1 MDTFKNLYAN
11 YYDVMYAD
19 KTYGAETTFVLRAL
33 HDAGIN
39 SGSLLS
45 LGAGTLN
52 YEMRLAKE
60 GYTIAG
66 IDLSPDM
73 VRLGNEKLARE
84 HIEKITL
91 TVGDMRNIPVPAE
104 PFVGALALFNVIAYC
119 RDAHELELVF
129 SGVSRA
135 LKLGGVFILDC
146 WNEVAVQQSP
156 PESRWKKFNQNGREL
171 FRFTE
176 VKKRE
181 GGSLDLSIELI
192 ELEGE
197 KVLGRSLETHRVR
210 GWSKDELERIADSA
224 GLTLIHESVFPD
236 WGIPTSDSSWSLG
249 AVFQKTR

>member
-1 MDTFKNLYAN
+1 MDTFKKLYAN

-19 KTYGAETTFVLRAL
+19 KTYDAETAFVLRAL
-33 HDAGIN
+33 READIN
-39 SGSLLS
+39 SGKLLS

-60 GYTIAG
+60 GYSIAG
-66 IDLSPDM
+66 IDLSLDM
-73 VRLGNEKLARE
+73 VQLGNAKLVRDHSE
-84 HIEKITL
+84 QITL
-91 TVGDMRNIPVPAE
+91 AVGDMRDIPVPAE
-104 PFVGALALFNVIAYC
+104 PFAGALALFNVIAYC
-119 RDAHELELVF
+119 ADAHELGLVF
-129 SGVSRA
+129 SGVSHS

-146 WNEVAVQQSP
+146 WNETAVRKSP

-176 VKKRE
+176 VKKKE
-181 GGSLDLSIELI
+181 GGSLDLSIELL

-197 KVLGRSLETHRVR
+197 KVLERSLETHQVR
-210 GWSKDELERIADSA
+210 GWSKDELVRIADSA

-236 WGIPTSDSSWSLG
+236 WDVPTNDSSWSLG